1 MLKKKKSQPGVVAHT
16 CNPNTKAAEPELKVS
31 DQPDYTGRPRLN
43 SKENSNTATTFD
55 KVKLCLIQ

>member
-1 MLKKKKSQPGVVAHT
+1 VAHT